1 MDGNGQG
8 KERNRDVLNGWEE
21 VPESFWREI
30 NNNEQKSHRV
40 QRVGSQDGKRRK
52 LLI

>member
-1 MDGNGQG
+1 MDWKGQG

-30 NNNEQKSHRV
+30 NNNERKSL
-40 QRVGSQDGKRRK
+40 GSKGLEVRMARDASC
-52 LLI
+52 